1 RGAVWAGR
9 PRAAPP
15 RGGAATPPTAGL
27 AAFPPGPH
35 PGLARGPPLDARG
48 FFVEL
53 PHPVVGTRKHV
64 GVPWRMSESDCR
76 VRGAAPC
83 LGADTDQVLRDVCG
97 YSEAEIARLRAA
109 GALV

>member
-1 RGAVWAGR
+1 MHSPEEVTETLQAAGVGAFA
-9 PRAAPP
+9 
-15 RGGAATPPTAGL
+15 AATNHDL
-27 AAFPPGPH
+27 ADDPH
-35 PGLARGPPLDARG
+35 LKARG

-76 VRGAAPC
+76 VRRVATC

-97 YSEAEIARLRAA
+97 YGDAEIQRLREAQA
-109 GALV
+109 PV

>member
-1 RGAVWAGR
+1 MTAWTGARSPEEATATLQAAGV
-9 PRAAPP
+9 AAFT
-15 RGGAATPPTAGL
+15 AATNRDL
-27 AAFPPGPH
+27 AEDPH
-35 PGLARGPPLDARG
+35 LNARG

-83 LGADTDQVLRDVCG
+83 LGADTEQVLRDVCG
-97 YSEAEIARLRAA
+97 YGAAEIARLRDAQ
-109 GALV
+109 ALV

>member
-1 RGAVWAGR
+1 MSAWTSTRAPEEATATLQAAGV
-9 PRAAPP
+9 AAFT
-15 RGGAATPPTAGL
+15 AATNRDL
-27 AAFPPGPH
+27 AEDPH
-35 PGLARGPPLDARG
+35 LNARG

-76 VRGAAPC
+76 VRRVAPC

-97 YSEAEIARLRAA
+97 YGDAEIQRLREAQ
-109 GALV
+109 ALV